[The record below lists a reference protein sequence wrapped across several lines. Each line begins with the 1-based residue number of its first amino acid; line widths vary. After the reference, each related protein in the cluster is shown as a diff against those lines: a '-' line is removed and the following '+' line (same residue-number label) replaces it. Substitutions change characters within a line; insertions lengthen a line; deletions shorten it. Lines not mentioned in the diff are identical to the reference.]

1 MAKKKNELHPFDFS
15 QIGKKYGEFTFLG
28 RIALDSKR
36 PDSNWKEPTQALSL
50 FKKWVKA
57 NLDWTP
63 DYLEKWKFVD
73 AHQSETW
80 GSLSIYFYNP
90 GEQTLIRL
98 SDHWSQTNVINEVKT
113 ILCWK
118 VRFGFWNLVVENP
131 QDALQLQ
138 NGNINDLNVGLIKIK
153 DFKSDKLKDL
163 QDRFVAIKNVS
174 ALVWR
179 HVDFSQNPLIIS
191 DSNDKVRR
199 LVQWIHDFKI
209 KWLGTNVI
217 LPWGLWADVVCQSY
231 WSNLTDFNKFTKM
244 VLEDPVIYEL
254 VVLGPNAKDIPK
266 KIIKFHIQNA
276 TT

>member
-1 MAKKKNELHPFDFS
+1 MAKKKNEPYPFDFS
-15 QIGKKYGEFTFLG
+15 QISKKYGEFTFLG
-28 RIALDSKR
+28 RIALDPKR
-36 PDSNWKEPTQALSL
+36 PDSNWKEPAQALAL

-63 DYLEKWKFVD
+63 DYLGQWKFID

-90 GEQTLIRL
+90 GQQALIRL
-98 SDHWSQTNVINEVKT
+98 SDHWSQTNIINEVKT

-131 QDALQLQ
+131 QDVIQLQ
-138 NGNINDLNVGLIKIK
+138 NGDLNDLNVGLIKIK
-153 DFKSDKLKDL
+153 DFKSVKLKDL
-163 QDRFVAIKNVS
+163 QDHFVAIKNVS
-174 ALVWR
+174 ALIWR
-179 HVDFSQNPLIIS
+179 HVDLNQNPLIS
-191 DSNDKVRR
+191 DPNDKVQR
-199 LVQWIHDFKI
+199 LVQWIYDFKI

-217 LPWGLWADVVCQSY
+217 LPWDLWADVVCQSY
-231 WSNLTDFNKFTKM
+231 WSNCTDFQKFTKM
-244 VLEDPVIYEL
+244 VLEDPVIYEF
-254 VVLGPNAKDIPK
+254 VVLGPNAKNIPE